1 MSVTRITQQ
10 RFFWSVV
17 ELEKLKNK
25 NNRVDKVVYLVVF
38 PFKDNID
45 KFLLQLSPADFST
58 LVFFD
63 KKSRPVFPGR
73 TEDGVGK

>member
-1 MSVTRITQQ
+1 M
-10 RFFWSVV
+10 
-17 ELEKLKNK
+17 
-25 NNRVDKVVYLVVF
+25 DKVVYLVGF

>member
-1 MSVTRITQQ
+1 M
-10 RFFWSVV
+10 

-73 TEDGVGK
+73 TEDEVGK